1 MRSLLLLPALIC
13 VTLLSC
19 DTDNVAITPIHNE
32 EDSDIARITVFV
44 TYQSGEKGDI
54 QGCGAECNSDNNGV
68 IGANVFLYV
77 ISPDG
82 NSDESFTH
90 HQTTNYYGTA
100 FFADLPIVD
109 YKVVVESPLG
119 QREQLVE
126 FEKGGHKQ
134 LQFIY

>member
-1 MRSLLLLPALIC
+1 MRLLLLLL
-13 VTLLSC
+13 TLCCLSILSC
-19 DTDNVAITPIHNE
+19 DKDNVAITPAHNE
-32 EDSDIARITVFV
+32 EDSDEAKITVFV

-54 QGCGAECNSDNNGV
+54 DGCGAECNTENNGV

-82 NSDESFTH
+82 NSDQSFTH

-100 FFADLPIVD
+100 FFAALPIVG

-119 QREQLVE
+119 QREKLVE